1 VFPVQKN
8 STSFRVEVNG
18 VVVGTVSDNE
28 LQRIQKSVNRD
39 WRTWARWVGAGLHLG
54 CSQISRL
61 LYSVPMT
68 TVWMVIVMAVV
79 MPNTFTA
86 ALGDII
92 KDPAQAAKVI
102 SQLMQLSFTA
112 AIGGHFARYVWK
124 ASSPRA
130 TVFGDEVARRIR
142 QTVNCP
148 AEGQLTLTAL
158 PADAR

>member
-8 STSFRVEVNG
+8 QTSFQVQVNG
-18 VVVGTVSDNE
+18 VVVGTVSGSE

-39 WRTWARWVGAGLHLG
+39 WRTWVRWASSGVRLG
-54 CSQISRL
+54 YSQISRL

-68 TVWMVIVMAVV
+68 TVWMVMVMAVV
-79 MPNTFTA
+79 MPNTFTS
-86 ALGDII
+86 ALADIL

-112 AIGGHFARYVWK
+112 AVGGHFTRYLWK
-124 ASSPRA
+124 VSGPRA
-130 TVFGDEVARRIR
+130 SVFGDEVARRIR

-148 AEGQLTLTAL
+148 AEGQLTLTVL